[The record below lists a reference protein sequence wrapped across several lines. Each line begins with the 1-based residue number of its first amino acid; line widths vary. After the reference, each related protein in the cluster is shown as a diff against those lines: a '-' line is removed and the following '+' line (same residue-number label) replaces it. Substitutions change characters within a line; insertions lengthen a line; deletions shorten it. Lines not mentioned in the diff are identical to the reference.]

1 MIKGK
6 GMTKTHVYISE
17 EFAEQIKAAD
27 GDKRLQVKVIDDII
41 KRKYNE
47 IKFEM
52 DTLDEQLLQFKLIGT
67 RFEKS
72 LADAYEEQ
80 ETRIQGLID
89 KISSQYEAVNST
101 AKVLARQIAP
111 LTQEVDSICG
121 KMEDF
126 SKRINSL
133 NTYSLKEMLDIV
145 ERIANLDDK
154 SRDII
159 LNAIAI
165 KQ

>member
-1 MIKGK
+1 MN
-6 GMTKTHVYISE
+6 KTHVFISE

-27 GDKRLQVKVIDDII
+27 GDKSLQVKVIDDII
-41 KRKYNE
+41 QRKYNE

-72 LADAYEEQ
+72 LAEAYEQQ
-80 ETRIQGLID
+80 EVRIQGLID
-89 KISSQYEAVNST
+89 KISSQYEAVNATS
-101 AKVLARQIAP
+101 KVLARQIAP
-111 LTQEVDSICG
+111 LTQEVDSICN

-159 LNAIAI
+159 LNAIAA
-165 KQ
+165 K